1 MNMNIVQDPVDA
13 LLKADA
19 AMADYIDDDGFTLKV
34 VDGLPARARVPAMA
48 RFAILFG
55 LTLLA
60 AIIVTFFA
68 GGGNFLVDAM
78 MDMATSTMTKSA
90 FALIGI
96 VGIMLSLPIAALND
110 K

>member
-19 AMADYIDDDGFTLKV
+19 ATADYINDDGFTLKV
-34 VDGLPARARVPAMA
+34 VDALPARARASAMA
-48 RFAILFG
+48 RFAIPFG

-60 AIIVTFFA
+60 AITVTVFA

-78 MDMATSTMTKSA
+78 MDIATTTMTKSA

-96 VGIMLSLPIAALND
+96 VGIMAAISLSALADN
-110 K
+110 